1 MHDLD
6 VLKSGGYKGS
16 GLVQLKLTCPLT
28 EFPQEILELGDTLE
42 QLDLSGTGLSS
53 LPAGFGAA
61 LPNLKIA
68 FFSDC
73 KFKVFP
79 KELATCPNL
88 ETVAFRTNGMEE
100 IPEDAFP
107 PRLRWLILT
116 GNRISWLPAS
126 IGRCNRL
133 QKCLLA
139 GNQLRDLPDEMAR
152 CTKLGLL
159 RLSSNCFETLPSWL
173 FTLPELAFL
182 SFAGN
187 PCASPAVNGS
197 RTAPGLASIPWADL
211 EVQQTLGEGASGVIC
226 QGLWKQSPQYAEE
239 VAIKLFRGAMTS
251 DGNPADE
258 MAAWLAAG
266 AHESL
271 ITVLGRI
278 HGHPDEDAVVGSEA
292 SQTFQGGIVMQLIPP
307 HYTVLGQPPSLVTCT
322 RDRFREDA
330 SLSVSCVLSMLTGIA
345 GAAAH
350 LHARGISHGDLYAHN
365 MLASSEDAHALLGD
379 FGAATIYGH
388 GSARNCGIEKL
399 EVLAFAHL
407 VEDMLGLVK
416 EDQSASAQLQ
426 RELWNLHARCASPA
440 VDARPSF
447 DEVVEELEGLM
458 GWRGMMRIPG

>member
-1 MHDLD
+1 MHDLE
-6 VLKSGGYKGS
+6 VLRSGGYRGT
-16 GLVQLKLTCPLT
+16 GLKQLKLTCPLT
-28 EFPQEILELGDTLE
+28 QFPEEILELGDTLQ

-53 LPAGFGAA
+53 LPAGFGSA

-73 KFKVFP
+73 NFRVFP

-88 ETVAFRTNGMEE
+88 ETVAFRNNGMDEV
-100 IPEDAFP
+100 PEDAFP

-116 GNRISWLPAS
+116 GNRITSLPQS

-133 QKCLLA
+133 QKCMLA
-139 GNQLRDLPDEMAR
+139 GNRLRDLPADMAR

-159 RLSSNCFETLPSWL
+159 RLSANCFEALPPWL
-173 FTLPELAFL
+173 FGLPELAFL

-187 PCASPAVNGS
+187 PCASPVANGV
-197 RTAPGLASIPWADL
+197 RTAPGLASIDWADL
-211 EVQQTLGEGASGVIC
+211 EIQQTLGEGASGITY
-226 QGLWKQSPQYAEE
+226 QGLWKQSPHYAEE
-239 VAIKLFRGAMTS
+239 VAIKLFRGALTS
-251 DGNPADE
+251 DGSPADE
-258 MAAWLAAG
+258 MAAVLAAG

-271 ITVLGRI
+271 VTVLGRV
-278 HGHPDEDAVVGSEA
+278 HGHPDEDATGPEA
-292 SQTFQGGIVMQLIPP
+292 TKFQGGIVMQLVPP
-307 HYTVLGQPPSLVTCT
+307 HYAVLGQPPSLATCT

-330 SLSVSCVLSMLTGIA
+330 SLSASCVLSMLTGIA

-365 MLASSEDAHALLGD
+365 ILASSEDAHALLGD
-379 FGAATIYGH
+379 FGAATVYGH
-388 GSARNCGIEKL
+388 GSAGDCEVEKL

-407 VEDMLGLVK
+407 IEDMLGLIRE
-416 EDQSASAQLQ
+416 EDQAQSAELQ
-426 RELWNLHARCASPA
+426 RVLRNLHARCATPR

-447 DEVVEELEGLM
+447 DEVVEELEGMM